1 MTFRFYHNSLSSTLR
16 GVDLGCAAHFRGI
29 RYGTIPRRFANPEP
43 FVDYPAE
50 LDCTIYG
57 PRCPQTHVDVTYLLR
72 TPPSIS
78 IDAEPEDEF
87 GCLNLDVMVPKMTL
101 TEGRR
106 LPVVVWIHGG
116 SQAVTFGS
124 AASRVCD
131 PSAIM
136 NDAVRSEKPLIFV
149 SVQYRLNIFAF
160 GGESNE
166 KNLALKDQL
175 LALKWVQH
183 HISAFNGDPENVTLA
198 GESAGAVYCHA
209 LLVMKAP
216 AKQAI
221 LSSGSLYLSPPQPA
235 ERASLLR
242 DNVKRQLKELG
253 GFNLGSASAQLLVD
267 AVTRTGIQ
275 SWFLQTEP
283 SLNRWWE
290 DTGISEAVLLS
301 HVQNESVI
309 WRNGIL
315 SADIDSI
322 INAFNLAEDDS
333 DELKDM
339 YQIYPNR
346 PSAATTGALDF
357 INDYRFVLPVKKMA
371 RLWQDQGKL
380 AFRGLID
387 EVNPWQ
393 PSSGA
398 HHAVDLL
405 LLFGGFDMSASPDA
419 EQVGEKMR
427 ERWIKFINGED
438 PWPSESSGVF
448 GPYGRFQELDDIQI
462 RSRRRVSHVMKL
474 DGMDSTRL
482 DRVFSA
488 LAAGRVSLSN

>member
-1 MTFRFYHNSLSSTLR
+1 MTFPYYHSSLSSTLR
-16 GVDLGCAAHFRGI
+16 AADLGCAAHFRGI
-29 RYGTIPRRFANPEP
+29 KYGIIPRRFANPEP
-43 FVDYPAE
+43 LADYPAE
-50 LDCTIYG
+50 LDCTTYG
-57 PRCPQTHVDVTYLLR
+57 PRCPQTQVDVTYLLR
-72 TPPSIS
+72 IPPSIS
-78 IDAEPEDEF
+78 IAPEPEDEF
-87 GCLNLDVMVPKMTL
+87 GCLNLDVMVPKTAL
-101 TEGRR
+101 AEGRR

-124 AASRVCD
+124 AASGVCD
-131 PSAIM
+131 PTAIV
-136 NDAVRSEKPLIFV
+136 NDSIRLGKPLIFV

-166 KNLALKDQL
+166 QNLALKDQL

-183 HISAFNGDPENVTLA
+183 HISALNGDPENVTLA

-242 DNVKRQLKELG
+242 DSVKRQLEELG
-253 GFNLGSASAQLLVD
+253 GFDLRSASAQLLVD
-267 AVTRTGIQ
+267 ALTRTGIQ

-283 SLNRWWE
+283 SLDRWWE
-290 DTGISEAVLLS
+290 ETGISKSVLLS
-301 HVQNESVI
+301 HVQDESVI

-315 SADIDSI
+315 AAGTDSI
-322 INAFNLAEDDS
+322 INAFSLAEDDS
-333 DELKDM
+333 DELKNM
-339 YQIYPNR
+339 YQIYSNR
-346 PSAATTGALDF
+346 SSAATTGALDF
-357 INDYRFVLPVKKMA
+357 INDYRFVLPIIKMA
-371 RLWQDQGKL
+371 CLWRDHGKRV
-380 AFRGLID
+380 FQSLID
-387 EVNPWQ
+387 EANPWQ

-405 LLFGGFDMSASPDA
+405 LLFGGFDMSASPGA
-419 EQVGEKMR
+419 EEIGQKMR
-427 ERWIKFINGED
+427 ERWIKFISGED

-448 GPYGRFQELDDIQI
+448 GPHGRFEELDDVQM
-462 RSRRRVSHVMKL
+462 RTRRRGSHLMKL
-474 DGMDSTRL
+474 DGMDSVRT